1 MNLVPAKSFDVNTV
15 MQIERSAFIPAIQES
30 QKTFEKR
37 LSAFPEGFLL
47 LQDSST
53 ETVLKNGGAVTAGYF
68 CSEIWNSV
76 PDDDNFFALG
86 HDPEKVHKV
95 TGPVLYASS
104 FALFPEYR
112 GRHLAKPFFEESL
125 KSVCGAFPD
134 LNGGKNQDA
143 ESGDGV
149 LPTDIGTQSA
159 EKAGKAHQHPP
170 LPSGMTGN
178 SGRALDGQ
186 QEKGA
191 AG

>member
-1 MNLVPAKSFDVNTV
+1 MNLVPAKSFDINTV

-134 LNGGKNQDA
+134 LKTVILLVNEEWQGAKHIYESLGFKFLRTIPGFFPSLHKASSNGTLMICDA
-143 ESGDGV
+143 
-149 LPTDIGTQSA
+149 
-159 EKAGKAHQHPP
+159 
-170 LPSGMTGN
+170 
-178 SGRALDGQ
+178 
-186 QEKGA
+186 A
-191 AG
+191 AFRE